1 MMGQI
6 AQRFITLVGCIAASV
21 LLAAC
26 SGYDVELKGGVFDA
40 AGLSGLSAKRVEP
53 NMTNRPGIVIPPS
66 TASLPVPGSP
76 PAQQT
81 AAVNGQA
88 FPVNPEDASKV
99 DVDAVRR
106 KHEAFCVKARQRFE
120 NGIAG
125 VIERSPWGECHESVL
140 RNFTGQSAWGNKAVG
155 VK

>member
-6 AQRFITLVGCIAASV
+6 AQRFITLAGCVAASV

-40 AGLSGLSAKRVEP
+40 AGLSNISAKRTEP
-53 NMTNRPGIVIPPS
+53 KMANRPGIVIPPS
-66 TASLPVPGSP
+66 TAALPVPGSP
-76 PAQQT
+76 PKQQT

-88 FPVNPEDASKV
+88 FPVNPEDAVKA
-99 DVDAVRR
+99 DVAALRA
-106 KHEAFCVKARQRFE
+106 KHEAFCVKARERYE
-120 NGIAG
+120 NGITG
-125 VIERSPWGECHESVL
+125 VIERSQWGECHESVL
-140 RNFTGQSAWGNKAVG
+140 RNFTGKSAWGNKAVG